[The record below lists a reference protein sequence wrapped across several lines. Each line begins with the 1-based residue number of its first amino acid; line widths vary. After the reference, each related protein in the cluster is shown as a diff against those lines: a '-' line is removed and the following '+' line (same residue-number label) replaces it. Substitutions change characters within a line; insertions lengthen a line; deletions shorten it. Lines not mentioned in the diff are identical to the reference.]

1 VRLRARVRVARVCWR
16 RACGVRVVLLIRF
29 WHPDVPAGEY
39 TARKKELDRA
49 MKRHLRAAMMPPL
62 F

>member
-1 VRLRARVRVARVCWR
+1 MPLSIRHYFPSA
-16 RACGVRVVLLIRF
+16 RVVLLIRF

-49 MKRHLRAAMMPPL
+49 FKRHTRAAMMPPL